1 MLTSENG
8 IRESHSGQKYERIDI
23 PNRKLTK
30 VCLTAPMAS
39 HLEEILSGEDKQG
52 DASPSLMAPS
62 DFIADGFSMKART
75 ASLWSIIAARECAVA
90 RGAQSRCAAVG
101 RSHVLGFVSWALI
114 ASGGF
119 TKTSADAAI
128 QAGMVDAIAFGRAF
142 IANSDLPHR
151 LVGCGRSMRVG
162 SLCDAADRNV
172 VCDLRRGLDY
182 RSLDQLET
190 VLRMRPVKITKK
202 DPCLHVRTNPFLV
215 VFPARCNAELDRE
228 GRKHR

>member
-39 HLEEILSGEDKQG
+39 HLEEILSSEDKQG

-75 ASLWSIIAARECAVA
+75 ASLWSIIAARECA
-90 RGAQSRCAAVG
+90 AA
-101 RSHVLGFVSWALI
+101 
-114 ASGGF
+114 GG
-119 TKTSADAAI
+119 
-128 QAGMVDAIAFGRAF
+128 V
-142 IANSDLPHR
+142 
-151 LVGCGRSMRVG
+151 SMRVG

-190 VLRMRPVKITKK
+190 VLRTRPVKITKK